1 MMLMSS
7 AMADVTN
14 TNYDVTYTLGQLPN
28 VTPKK
33 TDNISASHSDNT
45 FSVTETI
52 TNTYTYS
59 NISATAT
66 KAKNL
71 ESIVFYG
78 TTFQEQ
84 TSSNESKSINISDFG
99 HWEAGTTWTITNA
112 NLYNQYK
119 SYLEKY
125 ISSEDLLTYEEA
137 LETGYSFQNG
147 EEDEYDNLYF
157 RVYEYITNRGKKAYQ
172 LRLINEINVTIQET
186 TIKSYTYT
194 PNAIA
199 AGLIDGNTNTKV
211 VTIAST
217 ITSIAPGAFKGSTS
231 LINISNN
238 SSAFTVEDNILYNAA
253 KTTVIAAGAGVTGT
267 ITLPSS
273 VTTVYDY
280 AFANCSNLTVVT
292 TATTIGEHQ
301 GSTRIGSENSVF
313 DESDLKITKSGNGLI
328 VTGEVA
334 SSNINNIWSD
344 YTKSSICYVDFTGST
359 VHGSVTITNNGNP
372 NCLFFFKAG
381 DKASGTNVV
390 VDEKCATM
398 TFNESYGFHS
408 PHQFTVTGTTKYTR
422 AAALTAGQ
430 WSTVCLPFRGTST
443 NGLTFGY
450 LKSFNNNNLTFL
462 KTTDSRVEGGIIM
475 AENGGTSFTFSDVI
489 VPITNSS
496 NQYTKSV
503 DGATSVGNLIAT
515 NYGEAAATFPGNN
528 IYTVSGGKL
537 VICSGTVQWRA
548 YRAYFAISQS
558 SKAPAMRVEEEDG
571 NIVELG
577 TAIDLIEVA
586 PKVEVNIASIEGG
599 LSLTT
604 QEAGRVTVYSM
615 DGKKMFDGIVEG
627 SKNLLLNKGIYAI
640 NNKKVIVK

>member
-7 AMADVTN
+7 AMAETVTTVTDTQGNVTFTIKYDSDKSYTEGTPTYVATYDSKTQNVTVNLSRTDTRTYNNSELKSVYATNVTGTTVTFSSSSYTYTKTN
-14 TNYDVTYTLGQLPN
+14 TPANNSITYTPSD
-28 VTPKK
+28 TEYKK
-33 TDNISASHSDNT
+33 TLDTYYAGQFYTYEYAQNAGWSIASGNSDYYFQEVVVIPNT
-45 FSVTETI
+45 LTYAVPIQQVILNSTI
-52 TNTYTYS
+52 TNTTKINYTPTKIAANCFNGNTTTKTV
-59 NISATAT
+59 NIEPNYTEIEAGAFYNSKVATITAT
-66 KAKNL
+66 D
-71 ESIVFYG
+71 
-78 TTFQEQ
+78 
-84 TSSNESKSINISDFG
+84 SKSF
-99 HWEAGTTWTITNA
+99 TIEN
-112 NLYNQYK
+112 
-119 SYLEKY
+119 
-125 ISSEDLLTYEEA
+125 
-137 LETGYSFQNG
+137 
-147 EEDEYDNLYF
+147 
-157 RVYEYITNRGKKAYQ
+157 
-172 LRLINEINVTIQET
+172 
-186 TIKSYTYT
+186 
-194 PNAIA
+194 
-199 AGLIDGNTNTKV
+199 
-211 VTIAST
+211 
-217 ITSIAPGAFKGSTS
+217 
-231 LINISNN
+231 
-238 SSAFTVEDNILYNAA
+238 NILYNAA

-408 PHQFTVTGTTKYTR
+408 PYQFTVTGTTKYTR

-627 SKNLLLNKGIYAI
+627 SKDILLNKGIYAI

>member
-1 MMLMSS
+1 MMLTST
-7 AMADVTN
+7 AMAQ
-14 TNYDVTYTLGQLPN
+14 TYTDAYGVKYEMTNVSSIEPTQKTASNIYMGTENLTQSKTTTYSYSGIKATATEASDKETIIFESGSFSTNSSTNNTYTRGSNEYMQIMKNIAENDDNYAEYNDVPDGSTFNIRKPSSGDYFYITLQEDEEGQYYSCILIKN
-28 VTPKK
+28 VV
-33 TDNISASHSDNT
+33 I
-45 FSVTETI
+45 TETI
-52 TNTYTYS
+52 INNYTYS
-59 NISATAT
+59 PA
-66 KAKNL
+66 
-71 ESIVFYG
+71 
-78 TTFQEQ
+78 
-84 TSSNESKSINISDFG
+84 
-99 HWEAGTTWTITNA
+99 
-112 NLYNQYK
+112 
-119 SYLEKY
+119 
-125 ISSEDLLTYEEA
+125 
-137 LETGYSFQNG
+137 
-147 EEDEYDNLYF
+147 
-157 RVYEYITNRGKKAYQ
+157 
-172 LRLINEINVTIQET
+172 
-186 TIKSYTYT
+186 
-194 PNAIA
+194 AIA
-199 AGLIDGNTNTKV
+199 AGLIDSNTNTKAIS
-211 VTIAST
+211 IAST
-217 ITSIAPGAFKGSTS
+217 ITSIAPGAFKGCTS

-280 AFANCSNLTVVT
+280 AFANCSNLTVIT
-292 TATTIGEHQ
+292 TATAIGGNQ
-301 GSTRIGSENSVF
+301 GSTTRIGSENSIF
-313 DESDLKITKSGNGLI
+313 DESDLKITQSGNGLI

-334 SSNINNIWSD
+334 SSNINNIWGD

-359 VHGSVTITNNGNP
+359 VHGSVTITNNENP

-390 VDEKCATM
+390 VGEKCATM
-398 TFNESYGFHS
+398 TFNENENYGFHS
-408 PHQFTVTGTTKYTR
+408 PYQFTVTGTTKYTR

-503 DGATSVGNLIAT
+503 DGVTSVGNLIAT
-515 NYGEAAATFPGNN
+515 NYSEAAATFPGNN